1 MQKLGE
7 IILEAG
13 LITSE
18 QFDKLLAAQ
27 KKKKK
32 RFGELVVELG
42 FSREVDIAQ
51 ALSRQLGYPF
61 VDLTEEPI
69 APEAVAIIDEE
80 MAKHDLIFPYIIND
94 DTLTVAM
101 ADPLSFSTID
111 DVRFKTGFKVAPVIA
126 TASDIIKAIE
136 KHYNIIDSLDKV
148 VTELGATTSFEIL
161 STSEVARDVTELKKK
176 GEAPPIVRTVNAI
189 IANAIKRRASDIH
202 IEPKKRG
209 ILVRN
214 RIDGFLQSV
223 LELPK
228 WVLPSVV
235 SRVKIMAALDISE
248 KRHPQDGRIRVKS
261 ADHEVDLRVST
272 LPTRMGEKVVIRLL
286 NCQSSLTPM
295 EEVGFSD
302 DDYKRIGPVVNMSQG
317 VTLVTGPTG
326 SGKST
331 TLYSFLHHVKN
342 DGINIVTLEDPI
354 EFEVDGV
361 NQVQT
366 NEKAGLTFA
375 SGLRSI
381 LRQDPDVI
389 MVGEMR
395 DKETSEIAMRAS
407 LTGHLVFST
416 LHTNN
421 AVSTVTRLVD
431 IGIPQYLIASSLS
444 AIVSQR
450 LVRKICSNCTESYTP
465 SEAELTT
472 LSEFVE
478 KEKVPSLHR
487 GKGCEKCSKTGFFGR
502 IALFEILIMNKTLRV
517 LISSGQ
523 NEETLEAAA
532 RNSGMKLIWE
542 DAVGKVLNG
551 DTTLK
556 EIERVVHRRGGL
568 LLACDSCGRNLELE
582 HHICP
587 YCGHEP
593 ANRCPSC
600 KKLIKDTWYYC
611 PHCSSAIERKGER

>member
-13 LITSE
+13 LITSG
-18 QFDKLLAAQ
+18 QFDKLIAAQ

-42 FSREVDIAQ
+42 FSSEVHIAQ
-51 ALSRQLGYPF
+51 ALSRQLGYSF

-69 APEAVAIIDEE
+69 VPEAVAIIDEE
-80 MAKHDLIFPYIIND
+80 MAKQELIFPYIING

-101 ADPLSFSTID
+101 SDPLSFSTID
-111 DVRFKTGFKVAPVIA
+111 DVRFKTGYKIAPVVA

-148 VTELGATTSFEIL
+148 VTELGETTSFEIL
-161 STSEVARDVTELKKK
+161 STSEIARDVTELKKK

-189 IANAIKRRASDIH
+189 IANAMKMRASDVH
-202 IEPKKRG
+202 IEPKKKA
-209 ILVRN
+209 IIIRN

-235 SRVKIMAALDISE
+235 SRVKIMADLDISE

-261 ADHEVDLRVST
+261 ADYEADLRVST

-286 NCQSSLTPM
+286 NCQNSLTPM

-302 DDYKRIGPVVNMSQG
+302 DDYKRIGRVVNMSQG

-342 DGINIVTLEDPI
+342 DGINIITLEDPV
-354 EFEVDGV
+354 EFEVEGV
-361 NQVQT
+361 NQVQM

-375 SGLRSI
+375 TGLRSI

-395 DKETSEIAMRAS
+395 DKEAAEIAMRAS

-416 LHTNN
+416 LHTND

-450 LVRKICSNCTESYTP
+450 LVRKICSNCIESYTP
-465 SEAELTT
+465 TEAELTT
-472 LSEFVE
+472 ISEFVE
-478 KEKVPSLHR
+478 KGKVTSLHR
-487 GKGCEKCSKTGFFGR
+487 GKGCKKCSKTGYYGR

-523 NEETLEAAA
+523 NEETIEAAA

-542 DAVGKVLNG
+542 DAVDKVVKG
-551 DTTLK
+551 DTTLQ
-556 EIERVVHRRGGL
+556 EIERVVHRREGHL
-568 LLACDSCGRNLELE
+568 LECVSCGRNVELE
-582 HHICP
+582 YHVCP
-587 YCGHEP
+587 HCGHQP
-593 ANRCPSC
+593 SSRCPDC
-600 KKLIKDTWYYC
+600 KKLIKETWRYC
-611 PHCSSAIERKGER
+611 PHCTSAIERKEGR